1 MDMKN
6 QGTDNLR
13 TWKTVGAREPE
24 SLESKE
30 PEDHESS
37 WDPRKPENRYEP
49 KEFKNLRRKKPRSCY
64 VERETGEH
72 SSPEN
77 GMNQK

>member
-1 MDMKN
+1 MKN

-37 WDPRKPENRYEP
+37 
-49 KEFKNLRRKKPRSCY
+49 
-64 VERETGEH
+64 
-72 SSPEN
+72 
-77 GMNQK
+77 